1 MFAPLLVK
9 DMATMVH
16 SVLQKPQREGEKDQ
30 KSLLL
35 HFNATLPFDFYS
47 KAYFQIVI
55 FGRGRE
61 LFQAAGDN

>member
-1 MFAPLLVK
+1 MFAPLPIK
-9 DMATMVH
+9 DIAAMVH
-16 SVLQKPQREGEKDQ
+16 LVLQKHQREGEKDQ

-35 HFNATLPFDFYS
+35 HFNTTLPFDFYS